1 MVGQHDREP
10 TDNSMLTINDLPFDT
25 MSANIL
31 QSTDRQDH
39 QSEEKA
45 AINYLPDRGDQ
56 SQMTAI
62 NNLLAHLTRSNN
74 IVTVERQETSTA
86 DPVLPNKT
94 SDAGANSAVPAPVP
108 VGSGDS
114 NTPAQSATPPPDTSA
129 SQTFNPNEALVQDPV
144 TWFTPG
150 LDAPYDEIVTH
161 EPAPASTDLLDPQ
174 RSQQPDVSTLI
185 QSAALLPVTMVAT
198 YK

>member
-10 TDNSMLTINDLPFDT
+10 TDHSILTISDLPLDT

-39 QSEEKA
+39 PSEEKA

-74 IVTVERQETSTA
+74 IVTVERHETSTA
-86 DPVLPNKT
+86 DPVLHTKT
-94 SDAGANSAVPAPVP
+94 SDAGANGTIPAPAPV
-108 VGSGDS
+108 GFGDS
-114 NTPAQSATPPPDTSA
+114 DTAAQSTTPPPDT
-129 SQTFNPNEALVQDPV
+129 QTFNPNEALVQDPV

-161 EPAPASTDLLDPQ
+161 EPAPASMDLPQ
-174 RSQQPDVSTLI
+174 AQIPQQPDVSTPI
-185 QSAALLPVTMVAT
+185 QSPALSPVAMVAT
-198 YK
+198 YN